1 MGTDEIDGWVSAR
14 HVEIWNHSASH
25 RGVVTTEDLM
35 DEVVASIGEIE
46 EQLPS
51 AQGKV
56 WDSTRLESRE
66 RTTPASGRAPVRIEW
81 TTEAGRIILAH
92 HAVVSG
98 HLSGT
103 SQRLLD
109 GQLRDGLAHVTMDA
123 RPVEDIIARI
133 DSVARKKR
141 GLQLMLH
148 PSRLNMDGKLSIEGL
163 TAVLDHL
170 VDLRE
175 RREIATLS
183 PINWCSPTHAG
194 RQQSAENIHRRCRR
208 RATVSSSFAMRA
220 YAVSSRRGDGSLAQ
234 SGCGRAPRG
243 TGRVYSSSSICA
255 VTVAEVLC
263 LDVPAACFAERG
275 TTIGITQ

>member
-1 MGTDEIDGWVSAR
+1 MTSPKDVPTAAEAWIQHQIQRTMFEHAMGGAVDTGGLGAVALRFDHGLVNLAQHILPLTTSRRLRVSLAHNPRTGHLRENRGVGTDEIDGWVSAR

-56 WDSTRLESRE
+56 WGFNPPGIPGEDYAGFGKGSR
-66 RTTPASGRAPVRIEW
+66 PNEW

-148 PSRLNMDGKLSIEGL
+148 PSRLGMDGKLSIEGL

-183 PINWCSPTHAG
+183 PYQLVLADARGQT
-194 RQQSAENIHRRCRR
+194 
-208 RATVSSSFAMRA
+208 
-220 YAVSSRRGDGSLAQ
+220 AVR
-234 SGCGRAPRG
+234 
-243 TGRVYSSSSICA
+243 
-255 VTVAEVLC
+255 
-263 LDVPAACFAERG
+263 
-275 TTIGITQ
+275 